1 MMTPALFLD
10 RDGIINRRRVGDYVK
25 RWEEFEFLPDIFTV
39 LPQAHAAGLM
49 VVVVTNQRGIA
60 RGLMTE
66 TDLAAIHQQMQQQLQ
81 ERTGGHQMD
90 AIYHCPH
97 GRADGC
103 DCRKPNPGMLLRAA
117 AERDIALAE
126 SWLIGDSETDVEAG
140 IAAGCRAVL
149 VDAAPPATAAEA
161 TTATLAAAWEYVAR
175 SIAAAGLR
183 QQAASSNHS

>member
-1 MMTPALFLD
+1 MTPALFLD

-81 ERTGGHQMD
+81 ERTGGHQMH